1 MSDEPTVGEG
11 PLRGEGWSSWQTRL
25 RAAGFHP
32 SKRLGQNFLLD
43 TNLLEAIARDAA
55 VGTGDQVIEVGTGLG
70 FLTRALLATGAEVTS
85 IEVDHRL
92 HELVCEDLGE
102 VGSLR
107 LIRADALSGKHS
119 LSLELLS
126 AIPERAPWHLVG
138 NLPYSVSG
146 PLLAE
151 CALTETPPASM
162 TVLIQKEMAERVNAG
177 VGEPGWGL
185 LGMRLQLSYTV
196 QHLRTLGGAHFR
208 PRPKV
213 ESSLIRLERR
223 EDAPPRAV
231 QEAVVRLSSAL
242 FSRRRQVVRRVLGD
256 AMGEKEAALALLE
269 EVGVDQETRVEGL
282 TEADWL
288 ALAAARAWSG
298 LGRA

>member
-1 MSDEPTVGEG
+1 VSEEPAVNEG
-11 PLRGEGWSSWQTRL
+11 PLRGEGWSSWQDRL

-55 VGTGDQVIEVGTGLG
+55 VGPGDQVIEVGTGLG

-92 HELVCEDLGE
+92 HELVSEDLGD
-102 VGSLR
+102 VRALR
-107 LIRADALSGKHS
+107 LVRADALSGKHS
-119 LSLELLS
+119 LSPELLS
-126 AIPERAPWHLVG
+126 AIPEGVPWHLVG

-151 CALTETPPASM
+151 CALAETPPASM
-162 TVLIQKEMAERVNAG
+162 TVLIQKEMAERVGAG
-177 VGEPGWGL
+177 VGAPGWGL

-196 QHLRTLGGAHFR
+196 QQLRALGGAHFR

-223 EDAPPRAV
+223 VDAPSREV

-256 AMGEKEAALALLE
+256 VMGDKEAALALLE
-269 EVGVDQETRVEGL
+269 EVEVAQETRVEGL

-288 ALAAARAWSG
+288 ALAAARPWSG
-298 LGRA
+298 PDRA

>member
-1 MSDEPTVGEG
+1 VSEESAVGEG
-11 PLRGEGWSSWQTRL
+11 PLRGEAWSSWQVRL
-25 RAAGFHP
+25 RAVGFHP

-43 TNLLEAIARDAA
+43 PNLLEAIARDAA
-55 VGTGDQVIEVGTGLG
+55 VGPGDQVIEVGTGLG

-85 IEVDHRL
+85 VEVDHRL
-92 HELVCEDLGE
+92 HELVSEDLAQVKGLKL
-102 VGSLR
+102 V
-107 LIRADALSGKHS
+107 RADALSGKHS
-119 LSLELLS
+119 LSDELLS
-126 AIPERAPWHLVG
+126 AIPEGGWHLVG

-151 CALTETPPASM
+151 CALTETPPESM

-185 LGMRLQLSYTV
+185 LGMRLQLSYKV
-196 QHLRTLGGAHFR
+196 RQLRTLGGAHFR

-223 EDAPPRAV
+223 DDAPPRTV
-231 QEAVVRLSSAL
+231 QAAVVRLSSAL

-256 AMGEKEAALALLE
+256 VMGDKEAALALLA
-269 EVGVDQETRVEGL
+269 EVEVSQETRVEGL

-288 ALAAARAWSG
+288 ALAASRPWNG
-298 LGRA
+298 LE